1 MYLIF
6 LMIPVVLLGPRCWST
21 EGCGQEGSVTWGVVN
36 LRDRDAGWHGSQ
48 LYERLSLQPKAASST
63 GPGTELLLN
72 EMPLCVCYNWYG
84 CLSVLFRQETKWG
97 IKELS
102 RISQNMHKKEI
113 NVLKY
118 VALKAAKI
126 FFKFPYITFTHTPN
140 VNILLYLPFIL
151 SLSKYICV
159 CIYVY
164 IYVFFFKK
172 KLWE

>member
-6 LMIPVVLLGPRCWST
+6 LMITVVLLGPQCWST
-21 EGCGQEGSVTWGVVN
+21 EGWWQEGSVTWGVVN
-36 LRDRDAGWHGSQ
+36 LHDRDAGWHGRR
-48 LYERLSLQPKAASST
+48 LYERLSLQPKVASST
-63 GPGTELLLN
+63 DPDTELLYEMPLCFN
-72 EMPLCVCYNWYG
+72 EMPLCVCYNWLG

-102 RISQNMHKKEI
+102 RISQNMHNKEI

-140 VNILLYLPFIL
+140 VKILFVFH
-151 SLSKYICV
+151 SLS
-159 CIYVY
+159 
-164 IYVFFFKK
+164 F
-172 KLWE
+172 